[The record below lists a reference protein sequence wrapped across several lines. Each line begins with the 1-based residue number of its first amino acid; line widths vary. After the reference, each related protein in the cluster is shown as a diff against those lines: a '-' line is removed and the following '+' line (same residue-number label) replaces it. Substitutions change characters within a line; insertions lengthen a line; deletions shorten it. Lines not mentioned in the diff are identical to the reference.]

1 MFLIPEGFYVVCI
14 SLFEF
19 GFGDAIIYFLL
30 VGVMI
35 GIHIYIYI
43 YIYIYTQQQ
52 TFCQLVSK
60 RMKEKPLGGNTI
72 LPDAETK
79 KLVHPFT
86 FI

>member
-35 GIHIYIYI
+35 GIHIYTYI
-43 YIYIYTQQQ
+43 YIHPTANFLSI
-52 TFCQLVSK
+52 SI
-60 RMKEKPLGGNTI
+60 KENERKAFRRKYNI
-72 LPDAETK
+72 A
-79 KLVHPFT
+79 
-86 FI
+86 